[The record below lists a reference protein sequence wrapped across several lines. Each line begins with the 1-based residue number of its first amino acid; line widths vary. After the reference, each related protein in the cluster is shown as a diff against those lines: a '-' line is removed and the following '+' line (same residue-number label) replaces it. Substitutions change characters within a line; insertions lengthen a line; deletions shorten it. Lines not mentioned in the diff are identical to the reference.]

1 MVIEKDN
8 TIRFVIKINLG
19 ELLTPS
25 DFQTIYKLLFTD
37 INKTQNIQA
46 LIHKI
51 CIKTRTKMTLKDDN
65 DKDEVLIYWRYD
77 PNLATL
83 RSFESDL
90 ISLYHEK
97 EDKRKFNL
105 LNHNTNF
112 RLIGTNTVRQLSPPE
127 LMYLRTQLE
136 NYINRKKPLGE
147 IELL

>member
-1 MVIEKDN
+1 MIEKDN

-19 ELLTPS
+19 ELLTPT
-25 DFQTIYKLLFTD
+25 DFQTVYKMLFAD
-37 INKTQNIQA
+37 NANKMQNIQA

-51 CIKTRTKMTLKDDN
+51 CIKTRTKMTLKDDD
-65 DKDEVLIYWRYD
+65 DKDEVLIYWRYS
-77 PNLATL
+77 PHLTTL
-83 RSFESDL
+83 RSFESNL
-90 ISLYHEK
+90 LTLYHEK

-136 NYINRKKPLGE
+136 NYIERKKPLGE
-147 IELL
+147 IQLQ

>member
-8 TIRFVIKINLG
+8 TIRFVIRINLG
-19 ELLTPS
+19 SLLLPS
-25 DFQTIYKLLFTD
+25 DFQTVYKLLFAD

-51 CIKTRTKMTLKDDN
+51 CIKTRTKMTLKDED
-65 DKDEVLIYWRYD
+65 DQDEILVYWRYS
-77 PNLATL
+77 PHLITL
-83 RSFESDL
+83 RSFESNL
-90 ISLYHEK
+90 LTLYHEK

-136 NYINRKKPLGE
+136 NYIERKKLLGE
-147 IELL
+147 IQLQ